1 MSPICYLGD
10 SILVC
15 YKYGIFYIYDIS
27 TCKLVKK
34 IRTSFSFWEYLVAR
48 VKCINRFFRLG
59 VRCAIPLSSSS
70 FVYYCQNRIYEI
82 DIETGKVSDAVMITK
97 GVRPL
102 KFTEVKGIKSFVD
115 GVYFGGYLSN
125 PNKNSVSIYRRKAA
139 TQWEVVY
146 TFIEGT
152 INHIHA
158 LVPDK
163 ENDCLWILTGDFEDA
178 AGIWKA
184 TNNFVS
190 VEKVLMGNQ
199 LYRGCLAF
207 PMRKGILYATDSQL

>member
-1 MSPICYLGD
+1 MKLVWKSMSPICYLGD

-70 FVYYCQNRIYEI
+70 FVYYCQNRIYEM

-125 PNKNSVSIYRRKAA
+125 PNKNSVSIYRRKAPLNGKL
-139 TQWEVVY
+139 
-146 TFIEGT
+146 FIPLLKVQL
-152 INHIHA
+152 IIFM
-158 LVPDK
+158 
-163 ENDCLWILTGDFEDA
+163 LWYLIKRMIAYG
-178 AGIWKA
+178 
-184 TNNFVS
+184 
-190 VEKVLMGNQ
+190 
-199 LYRGCLAF
+199 Y
-207 PMRKGILYATDSQL
+207 